1 MTQIIIASG
10 TTITSS
16 TFNAAN
22 KIYVIRYNFNLNG
35 ITATVNSTSFLFF
48 DGGTLTNGTIYG
60 RTLDGTVRPEW
71 FGAVGDGTTDD
82 SNAIEMAFR
91 FVELSSQNKNDYIN
105 TPATIVFSA
114 AGRYKV
120 SRSFFLRLGV
130 SIDFNGCYILPDYS
144 STSYTSYQYSGS
156 ATCNYIFFVNWV
168 PDANQPSGHL
178 QFTYPPRISYIA
190 NAKVGVHD
198 NVEFS
203 RVPDLGFLFLGAP
216 MYVHDI
222 FTCHVCP
229 VIGTPLPSLPVG
241 NDNEAQV
248 CYLDAMSIKRVHANW
263 PRQTA
268 LLQPAVPYI
277 IYKPCRGDSW
287 VVEQLSN
294 ECGLITR
301 GGSGSSGMDV
311 KINAFH
317 FSYTNCLRI
326 SDCIHADGVIAA
338 SSEVSYLRNHN
349 ERYSLTVL
357 YSDITI
363 RDCYLGCASDKLD
376 GEGEEAALVLSEYRT
391 GEAPKYRMHSVAL
404 DNVRFIMHNEQ
415 QDYIHHRPE
424 VSIWGQGLLRIDYR
438 NVKVSNFSPRPA
450 NADSF
455 IYDTVMPA
463 NGFTFK
469 YNGRECNTFFRSGR
483 IECVNGAV
491 SCTNG
496 HAVKMVTRNE
506 SPDIHLYDA
515 TVGYKVGTSGTCK
528 YEIRLFCMISPDC
541 AVGLALP
548 EVTLALSATESGV
561 VLMLKSD
568 ATDGCA
574 VWIKRTKISANNTT
588 ETKYACLPVSYN
600 GVFLDWG
607 DWVNT
612 VNWSNSD
619 PLEGVAMHALDP
631 EERVEFGETGHVRY
645 YINNVF
651 KALTPAS
658 EGVELIDI
666 QDPLRN
672 CTLGHKVYRT
682 QPWSYIRPYDSS
694 VFHVSQGYPSSP
706 LQYENQ
712 IYEIRNGRDNSLV
725 EVRITFPGR
734 TIQKKVTGTDFVTVY
749 RDSNYGLYLRFT
761 NSQYHHVDM
770 AVRSNQIL
778 NLVDCVY
785 GTHTFPSSDDLTGLT
800 LVSNS

>member
-1 MTQIIIASG
+1 MTQTIIASG
-10 TTITSS
+10 TTITSN
-16 TFNAAN
+16 TFSAAN
-22 KIYVIRYNFNLNG
+22 TIFIIRYNFNLNG
-35 ITATVNSTSFLFF
+35 VTATVNSKSFLLF

-71 FGAVGDGTTDD
+71 FGAVGDGVTDD

-114 AGRYKV
+114 ASRYKV

-130 SIDFNGCYILPDYS
+130 SVDFNGCYILPDYS
-144 STSYTSYQYSGS
+144 STAYTSYQYSGS
-156 ATCNYIFFVNWV
+156 ATCKYIFFVNWV
-168 PDANQPSGHL
+168 PDAGHTSGHL

-203 RVPDLGFLFLGAP
+203 GVPDLGFLFLGAP

-229 VIGTPLPSLPVG
+229 VIGTPLPSVES
-241 NDNEAQV
+241 DNQSQV
-248 CYLDAMSIKRVHANW
+248 CYLDCMSIKRVHACW
-263 PRQTA
+263 PHQEA
-268 LLQPAVPYI
+268 VSQPTVPYV
-277 IYKPCRGDSW
+277 IYKPCRGDAW
-287 VVEQLSN
+287 VIEQLAN
-294 ECGLITR
+294 ECGLIEKTE
-301 GGSGSSGMDV
+301 SGSTNIDV
-311 KINAFH
+311 KINAIH
-317 FSYTNCLRI
+317 FSYTNSLRI
-326 SDCIHADGVIAA
+326 SDCIHADGIIAA
-338 SSEVSYLRNHN
+338 CSEVSYLRNHN
-349 ERYSLTVL
+349 ERYSLTVF

-363 RDCYLGCASDKLD
+363 RDCSFCCASNGLD
-376 GEGEEAALVLSEYRT
+376 GEEAALILSEYET
-391 GEAPKYRMHSVAL
+391 GSAPMYRMHSVVL
-404 DNVRFIMHNEQ
+404 DNVRFIMHNQ
-415 QDYIHHRPE
+415 LQSYVSHKPE
-424 VSIWGQGLLRIDYR
+424 VSIWGRGLLRIDYR
-438 NVKVSNFSPRPA
+438 NVKVSSFAPRPA
-450 NADSF
+450 NAGTF
-455 IYDTVMPA
+455 IYDTVMPT

-469 YNGRECNTFFRSGR
+469 YRGTEYNTFFRSGR
-483 IECVNGAV
+483 IECANGTVN
-491 SCTNG
+491 CTNG
-496 HAVKMVTRNE
+496 HAVKMITTNE
-506 SPDIHLYDA
+506 SPDSHLFDA
-515 TVGYKVGTSGTCK
+515 PEGYRIDTGGSCK
-528 YEIRLFCMISPDC
+528 YEIRLFCMISRNC
-541 AVGLALP
+541 AVGLILP
-548 EVTLALSATESGV
+548 EVTLALSTSGSGV

-574 VWIKRTKISANNTT
+574 VCIRRTRVSAGNAT

-607 DWVNT
+607 GWVNT
-612 VNWSNSD
+612 VQWSDDD
-619 PLEGVAMHALDP
+619 PLAGITLHTLEPD
-631 EERVEFGETGHVRY
+631 EWVEFGETGHVRY
-645 YINNVF
+645 HINNVF

-672 CTLGHKVYRT
+672 CTLDHKVYRI
-682 QPWSYIRPYDSS
+682 QPWSFIRPYDSS
-694 VFHVSQGYPSSP
+694 VFHVSHGYPSTP

-712 IYEIRNGRDNSLV
+712 IFEIRNGRDNSLV

-734 TIQKKVTGTDFVTVY
+734 TIQKKVTGTDFVAVY

-770 AVRSNQIL
+770 SVRSNQIL

-785 GTHTFPSSDDLTGLT
+785 GTHTFPSSSDLTGLT
-800 LVSNS
+800 LVNNS